1 MPRLVAGA
9 LVFWST
15 MGMLE
20 HTAVRLIWDGGPAIN
35 VPEEMGAPHS
45 EQLTGT
51 VGEQLIELGTRI
63 CYDSLGTG
71 RATKETLNHVLE
83 AGHLSV
89 LEHYA
94 QTMFIHLGSTD
105 IESLVRGLNLLI
117 GLWNRPGIWC
127 RPVEGG
133 FRLTL
138 NARTVRE
145 WANWTTA
152 LSVEAGTLAPLLDIS
167 GSLGRRIHELWIERL
182 PLIIHSSEAAEDE
195 LVDSCVQG
203 IEWVTPE
210 TPNEQWVSLFVKC
223 SRGVSHELVRHGDF
237 TAISQRST
245 RFVEEDESPWIQHP
259 GMRHCKQ
266 PAMDVTAKAI
276 EAARSAYRAIKTD
289 VEPEIAAST
298 NKRDARKQSRGAA
311 RGFLGNALETQ
322 IVFSAS
328 IAQWKRI
335 LIMRG
340 SDHAD
345 AEIRQVS
352 VQALEAL
359 RTSRYAAQFA
369 DLAVVPSLDGLTSAI
384 EQATI

>member
-1 MPRLVAGA
+1 
-9 LVFWST
+9 
-15 MGMLE
+15 MLE